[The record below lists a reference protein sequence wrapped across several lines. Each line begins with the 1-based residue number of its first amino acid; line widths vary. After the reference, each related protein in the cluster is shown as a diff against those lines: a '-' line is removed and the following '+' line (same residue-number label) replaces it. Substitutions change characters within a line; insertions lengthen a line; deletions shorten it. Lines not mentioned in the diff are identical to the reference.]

1 MKRMGVLFSIAA
13 LLAFALAAAPDATAQ
28 KNATAQKKK
37 TGGGV
42 HSMIGC
48 LQKGEGSTFVL
59 TNVEGAGPKTVEIV
73 ASTLGTNLT
82 AHVGHKVE
90 ITGTALDAKQAARA
104 EGTKKK
110 DERSEHY
117 MRVDS
122 VRMLG
127 TTCRH
132 F

>member
-37 TGGGV
+37 TSGV

-48 LQKGEGSTFVL
+48 LQKGEGSAFVL
-59 TNVEGAGPKTVEIV
+59 TNVEGGGPKTVEIV
-73 ASTLGTNLT
+73 ASTPGINLT
-82 AHVGHKVE
+82 THVGHKVE
-90 ITGTALDAKQAARA
+90 ISGTALNAKQAARA

-110 DERSEHY
+110 DERSEHH